1 MIEQKDIDRLLAG
14 RKIVDDYRAVA
25 EIYREKVAVSN
36 TKTATEIAATKEQYG
51 KREDATKKMHEEL
64 YKLGFGAGA
73 DPSAYDAFN
82 KVNAQMIMEEYTEV
96 TTISFLGCNKCPT
109 RKCVELYGA
118 GACGNQNVKDIKSVE
133 RDMRLFFLKLIKKSK
148 DGLSKNFAD
157 VKVCPD
163 GYGFQWKRNR
173 NERFNLGW
181 E

>member
-51 KREDATKKMHEEL
+51 KREDATRKMHEEL
-64 YKLGFGAGA
+64 YKLGFGEGA
-73 DPSAYDAFN
+73 DTSAYDAFN
-82 KVNAQMIMEEYTEV
+82 KVNAQMIMEEYKEMVDITF
-96 TTISFLGCNKCPT
+96 SGCKGCPT
-109 RKCVELYGA
+109 VNCVTRFGENT
-118 GACGNQNVKDIKSVE
+118 CGNKANTRVNDDIYK
-133 RDMRLFFLKLIKKSK
+133 FFLKESLRSK
-148 DGLSKNFAD
+148 EGKETNFGD
-157 VKVCPD
+157 IERTCPE
-163 GYGFQWKRNR
+163 GYGFWWKRNR